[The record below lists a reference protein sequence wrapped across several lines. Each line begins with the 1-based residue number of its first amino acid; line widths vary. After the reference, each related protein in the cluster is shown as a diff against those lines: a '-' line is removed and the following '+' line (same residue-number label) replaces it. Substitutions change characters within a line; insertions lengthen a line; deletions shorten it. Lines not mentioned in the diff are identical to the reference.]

1 MTNRMWK
8 IILAL
13 CLLVGTVAQAQ
24 VRPELAKSPPMGWNS
39 WNWFGKEA
47 INEQMIREIIDAM
60 ASSGLRDAGYNY
72 VVVDG
77 GWRDSKLGPNGELL
91 VHPAKFPGGMK
102 ALADYAHSKGM
113 KFGLHTTPGSHD
125 CGMDKVGGWGLEEVH
140 VKQFKDW
147 GIDFVKLDKCRFSL
161 DEQPNYPRNDPR
173 WKKGWES
180 EPKNL
185 QTAYAKWSKLM
196 KESGRDMV
204 LSASAYQF
212 FPWYPQLTNL
222 GRTTGDIKSKQSGGA
237 IFDSEKPGSVMAIV
251 EKNNRHAAK
260 AGNGYW
266 NDPDML
272 VTGDQG
278 LTQEEQKAH
287 FALWCLMS
295 SPLILGNDPRVMT
308 AQEKAI
314 ILNKEAIAI
323 NQDPTEQG
331 KRIKQD
337 GKAEVWAKKLKNGD
351 YAVLLLNRDA
361 QAAQNITVNWTDLG
375 LAGTK
380 KVRDVYAAKNL
391 PAAKDKFSQSISPRS
406 GLFLVVQAK

>member
-1 MTNRMWK
+1 
-8 IILAL
+8 
-13 CLLVGTVAQAQ
+13 
-24 VRPELAKSPPMGWNS
+24 
-39 WNWFGKEA
+39 
-47 INEQMIREIIDAM
+47 
-60 ASSGLRDAGYNY
+60 
-72 VVVDG
+72 
-77 GWRDSKLGPNGELL
+77 
-91 VHPAKFPGGMK
+91 
-102 ALADYAHSKGM
+102 
-113 KFGLHTTPGSHD
+113 
-125 CGMDKVGGWGLEEVH
+125 
-140 VKQFKDW
+140 
-147 GIDFVKLDKCRFSL
+147 
-161 DEQPNYPRNDPR
+161 
-173 WKKGWES
+173 
-180 EPKNL
+180 
-185 QTAYAKWSKLM
+185 
-196 KESGRDMV
+196 
-204 LSASAYQF
+204 
-212 FPWYPQLTNL
+212 
-222 GRTTGDIKSKQSGGA
+222 
-237 IFDSEKPGSVMAIV
+237 MAIV

-331 KRIKQD
+331 KRIRQD

-351 YAVLLLNRDA
+351 YAVLLLNRNA

-391 PAAKDKFSQSISPRS
+391 SSAKDKFSQSIPPRS